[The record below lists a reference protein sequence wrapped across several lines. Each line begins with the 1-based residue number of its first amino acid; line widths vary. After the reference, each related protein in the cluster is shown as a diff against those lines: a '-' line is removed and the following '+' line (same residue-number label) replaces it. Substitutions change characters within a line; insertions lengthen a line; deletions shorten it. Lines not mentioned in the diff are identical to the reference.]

1 MHQELLALAGR
12 APDAWLAIARETL
25 AAGDGTRLGELRA
38 ALDAAGYP
46 ARRHTFGQAGPDA
59 ADRPVVDALRAAP
72 GAEACWV
79 SLRDGTDRVYLAQAG
94 PGADLPAMTH
104 LVQRVVTG
112 TPRVE
117 VFATDDPLPE
127 YHESA
132 LRRAMLLWSA
142 RPAPPVTVARVFD
155 GAGPGGPWF
164 DPGHELVT
172 DPAERAT
179 MLDFLSTGQVVLAV
193 ATRLTDVLTAAPGVV
208 PASLRSDGVWVW
220 SDATGYYLD
229 RHGVAPEPGL
239 ADHALATR
247 PGAVLSPLARH
258 RVLTAL
264 YAVDQEESWPAA

>member
-1 MHQELLALAGR
+1 MHQKLLALAGH

-38 ALDAAGYP
+38 ALDVAGYP
-46 ARRHTFGQAGPDA
+46 ARRPTFGPAGPAA

-79 SLRDGTDRVYLAQAG
+79 SMRDGTDRVYLVQAG

-104 LVQRVVTG
+104 LVQRVVAD

-117 VFATDDPLPE
+117 VFAADDPLPE

-164 DPGHELVT
+164 DPGRELVT
-172 DPAERAT
+172 DSAELAT
-179 MLDFLSTGQVVLAV
+179 LLDFLNTGQVVLAV
-193 ATRLTDVLTAAPGVV
+193 APRLTDVLTGAAGMV

-229 RHGVAPEPGL
+229 RHRLAPEPGL
-239 ADHALATR
+239 AGHALAAQ
-247 PGAVLSPLARH
+247 PGVVLSPLARH
-258 RVLTAL
+258 QVLAAL
-264 YAVDQEESWPAA
+264 HTVDQEESWPAA